1 MFRNCENIDLKFN
14 KISSDIEFLQVC
26 AENNLTPKFLNFKPY
41 QHDIRTTKHYS
52 NLQKSLL
59 EKELEIIKKNLK
71 HLKKQSER
79 LLRSLKETVSHIDF
93 DHLVNYLTGGNDTKL
108 KKIKST
114 QNKKLF
120 NLGLQH
126 EVTRLNPEQLIF
138 NYSNIKLTDDEI
150 ELLSHGLRYALP
162 PKKIEYSRWFLP
174 F

>member
-1 MFRNCENIDLKFN
+1 MFSSSNIVPVRFKDQKFRSQIIFSTSLLLFRNCENIDLKFN

-114 QNKKLF
+114 QNKNCSTLVCNMKL
-120 NLGLQH
+120 L
-126 EVTRLNPEQLIF
+126 
-138 NYSNIKLTDDEI
+138 D
-150 ELLSHGLRYALP
+150 
-162 PKKIEYSRWFLP
+162 
-174 F
+174 